1 MSACELVGVRLKPD
15 ELVKLMKEIDSDNS
29 GQVDFSEFEALVNSV
44 RRYVI

>member
-15 ELVKLMKEIDSDNS
+15 ELMKLMKEIDSDNS
-29 GQVDFSEFEALVNSV
+29 GQVDFAEFDALVSSV